1 MILDFESMF
10 TASTGYIFF
19 ISPPLPPYTLALV
32 EMCGI
37 RINSSEAIVSFIV
50 TVEPV
55 ACATVEKG
63 WLQLNALFILY
74 VSTWNLVKMSFDF

>member
-1 MILDFESMF
+1 MSSLNMILDFESMF

-19 ISPPLPPYTLALV
+19 ISTPTHPPYTLALV

-37 RINSSEAIVSFIV
+37 RINSSEAIVSFTV
-50 TVEPV
+50 TVEQV

-63 WLQLNALFILY
+63 
-74 VSTWNLVKMSFDF
+74 